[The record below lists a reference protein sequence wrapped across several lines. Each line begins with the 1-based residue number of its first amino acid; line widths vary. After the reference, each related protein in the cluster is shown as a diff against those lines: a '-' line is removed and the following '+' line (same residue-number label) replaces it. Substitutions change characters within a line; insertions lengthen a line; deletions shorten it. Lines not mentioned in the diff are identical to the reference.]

1 MPSTYTTNLGIEKIG
16 TGEQSG
22 TWGTTTNTNFDLID
36 QAVNGVAQVVLASA
50 GTSGSPNDL
59 PVNNGSLSDGRNK
72 FIEFTDGGDLGATAY
87 VQLTPND
94 AEKVVFLR
102 NSLTGGRSVIVFQ
115 GTYNAS
121 NDFEIPNGADVVLK
135 FDGAGVSATV
145 TQVFQDLT
153 ITAITLSSGTTVSSI
168 LDQDDMSSDS
178 DTALATQ
185 QSIKAYVDSQVG
197 TADTLSEILANG
209 NTSGATDL
217 VIDNGQ
223 VLTTNTINE
232 TTAASGVTIDS
243 VLLKDDGVNATN
255 LEITNIK
262 ANDGTSAGSIADSTG
277 VVTFSSTI
285 LTTTDINGGTI
296 DGTVIGGASEA
307 NATFV
312 DVQIDSLGV
321 GTPASGTTGEIR
333 ATNNVTAFYSDKRL
347 KENINLISDALTKL
361 SNISGVMF
369 TPNEV
374 AAKYGYDTSKNYPG
388 VIAQEIKAVLPEAVV
403 PAPFDTSYDEEGNE
417 FSISGENYM
426 TVQYEKLIP
435 LLIEAIKELDKKV
448 TTLGEK

>member
-22 TWGTTTNTNFDLID
+22 TWGTTTNTNFDIID
-36 QAVNGVAQVVLASA
+36 QAINGVAQVTLAAA
-50 GTSGSPNDL
+50 GSSGSPNDL
-59 PVNNGSLSDGRNK
+59 PITDGSTSDGRNK

-94 AEKVVFLR
+94 SDKVVFFR

-135 FDGAGVSATV
+135 FDGAGAGAVVS
-145 TQVFQDLT
+145 QVFEDLT
-153 ITAITLSSGTTVSSI
+153 ISAITLSSGSTVSSI

-185 QSIKAYVDSQVG
+185 QSIKAYVDAQVG
-197 TADTLSEILANG
+197 TADTLSEVLANG

-277 VVTFSSTI
+277 VVTFASTI
-285 LTTTDINGGTI
+285 LTTTDINGGTV
-296 DGTVIGGASEA
+296 DGANIGASTPGTGVFTSLETEGAFTEDAEA
-307 NATFV
+307 ITSSSGTAT
-312 DVQIDSLGV
+312 IDLSTATNFTHTLSENVTYTFSNPAASGKASSFTLKV
-321 GTPASGTTGEIR
+321 TQDSTARTITWPASVNWAGGTAPTISTGSGEIDYFAFITTDNGTAYYGFTAGQAL
-333 ATNNVTAFYSDKRL
+333 AT
-347 KENINLISDALTKL
+347 
-361 SNISGVMF
+361 
-369 TPNEV
+369 P
-374 AAKYGYDTSKNYPG
+374 
-388 VIAQEIKAVLPEAVV
+388 
-403 PAPFDTSYDEEGNE
+403 
-417 FSISGENYM
+417 
-426 TVQYEKLIP
+426 
-435 LLIEAIKELDKKV
+435 
-448 TTLGEK
+448 